1 MTQRIRHVLVW
12 AAALAALST
21 GPSARA
27 SVLGLADGTYNLTLS
42 CIAAGCGGPFTGT
55 MTVVGT
61 DVTDWNLLVHV
72 FFPGLESFVG
82 NPTEQLLGPPT
93 DREFV
98 RGRGAVQA
106 VFELELRFEPIQSR
120 TWGANVTGVETN
132 QGTWSAVPATAAVPV
147 PSVLLL
153 AGMGLAGL
161 GVSRIRR
168 R

>member
-1 MTQRIRHVLVW
+1 MTRRIRHLLVC
-12 AAALAALST
+12 AAALATLSAA
-21 GPSARA
+21 PSARA
-27 SVLGLADGTYNLTLS
+27 SVLGLNDGTYNLTLT

-61 DVTDWNLLVHV
+61 DVTDWNLAVHV
-72 FFPGLESFVG
+72 FDPGLESFVG

-98 RGRGAVQA
+98 RGRGAVQS

-132 QGTWSAVPATAAVPV
+132 QGTWSAVPITLAVPL
-147 PSVLLL
+147 PSALLL
-153 AGMGLAGL
+153 TGTGLAALGL
-161 GVSRIRR
+161 SRTRR